1 MNKETNMIFAIAVK
15 SGLSILNADIKRSKV
30 VQLLLSWNSRRKKGM
45 KIILFIAM
53 ERREIL
59 TKGNL

>member
-1 MNKETNMIFAIAVK
+1 MNKATNMIFAIAVK
-15 SGLSILNADIKRSKV
+15 SALSILNADIKRSKV

-53 ERREIL
+53 KRREIL